1 LWSQFLRPQLLKLQL
16 HAARSVL
23 ESWIV
28 FVHVSAAS
36 QIHAAKLLLLSQ
48 LQQHAARSA
57 LALLL
62 SLKHASAASQTLANA
77 TLKIAK

>member
-1 LWSQFLRPQLLKLQL
+1 MLKLQL
-16 HAARSVL
+16 HAAKLILAARSVL
-23 ESWIV
+23 DSWIV
-28 FVHVSAAS
+28 FVHASAAS
-36 QIHAAKLLLLSQ
+36 QIHAAKLLQLSQ
-48 LQQHAARSA
+48 LQLHAARNA